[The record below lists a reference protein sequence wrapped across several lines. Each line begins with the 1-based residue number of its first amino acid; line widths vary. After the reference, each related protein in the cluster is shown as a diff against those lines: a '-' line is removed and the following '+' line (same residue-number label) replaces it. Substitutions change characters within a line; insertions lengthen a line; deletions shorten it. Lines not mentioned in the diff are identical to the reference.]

1 MPGLCLLLTSDLS
14 CCPRYLRHILCELCV
29 LCGLNFG
36 FGAKLKLTDT
46 LQFASGSLR
55 GSPTRTLLMMLA
67 MSIGVAAVVVL
78 TALGEGA
85 RRYVVDQFSS
95 LGTNLVIVL
104 PGRTETAGIGPGL
117 MSGQTPRDITLDDAQ
132 ALLRSR
138 AIKRIAPL
146 TVGSATLSR
155 GALNREVVV
164 AGSTADLLEVRHM
177 SIGIGKFLP
186 AGDIHESAS
195 VCVLGS
201 QMKREL
207 FGNEQAVGQWVRLG
221 DRRFRVIGVLASQ
234 GESMG
239 MRTDE
244 LVIVPVASAHQLFN
258 TSGLFRILIEAKN
271 RDVIEQAKHDAEEI
285 MVQRH
290 SGERDVTVITQDAVL
305 ATFDRILTT
314 LTMAVG
320 GIAAISLAVAG
331 VLIMNVMLIA
341 VAQRVKEIGLLKA
354 LGAPGKQ
361 IRLLFFAEA
370 ALLSIIGSVA
380 GLVLGY
386 AGSMIIGQIY
396 PSLPVSPPWW
406 AVLAACATALGTGI
420 LFSVWP
426 ARRAAKLD
434 PVAALAGR

>member
-1 MPGLCLLLTSDLS
+1 MRL
-14 CCPRYLRHILCELCV
+14 
-29 LCGLNFG
+29 
-36 FGAKLKLTDT
+36 ADT
-46 LQFASGSLR
+46 LQFATGSLR

-85 RRYVVDQFSS
+85 RLYVVNQFSS

-104 PGRTETAGIGPGL
+104 PGRTETAGLGPGL
-117 MSGQTPRDITLDDAQ
+117 MSGQTPREITLDDAQ

-138 AIKRIAPL
+138 AVKRIAPL
-146 TVGSATLSR
+146 TIGSASISR
-155 GALNREVVV
+155 DALNREAVVL
-164 AGSTADLLEVRHM
+164 GSTSDLLEVRHM
-177 SIGIGKFLP
+177 GMGVGKFLP
-186 AGDIHESAS
+186 PGDIHETAS
-195 VCVLGS
+195 VCVLGGKL
-201 QMKREL
+201 KREL
-207 FGNEQAVGQWVRLG
+207 FGNEPAVGQWVRLG

-239 MRTDE
+239 FNTDE
-244 LVIVPVASAHQLFN
+244 IVIVPVASAHQLFN
-258 TSGLFRILIEAKN
+258 TSGLFRVLLEAKS
-271 RDVIEQAKHDAEEI
+271 RDTIEQVKREAEEI
-285 MVQRH
+285 MVLRH

-354 LGAPGKQ
+354 LGAPGRQ
-361 IRLLFFAEA
+361 IRTLFFAEA
-370 ALLSIIGSVA
+370 ALLSGIGSVA
-380 GLVLGY
+380 GLALGY

-406 AVLAACATALGTGI
+406 AVIAACVIALGTGI

-426 ARRAAKLD
+426 ARRAARLD

>member
-1 MPGLCLLLTSDLS
+1 MKFLD
-14 CCPRYLRHILCELCV
+14 V
-29 LCGLNFG
+29 LH
-36 FGAKLKLTDT
+36 
-46 LQFASGSLR
+46 FASGSLR
-55 GSPTRTLLMMLA
+55 GNRTRTLLMILA

-85 RRYVVDQFSS
+85 RRYVINQFAS

-104 PGRTETAGIGPGL
+104 PGRTETAGIGPGML
-117 MSGQTPRDITLDDAQ
+117 LGQIPREISLDDAE
-132 ALLRSR
+132 AVLRGR
-138 AIKRIAPL
+138 GVKRIAPL

-164 AGSTADLLEVRHM
+164 LGSTSDLLEVRHM
-177 SIGIGKFLP
+177 SMGLGKFLP
-186 AGDIHESAS
+186 AGDIHASAS

-207 FGNEQAVGQWVRLG
+207 FGNMQAIGEWVRLG
-221 DRRFRVIGVLASQ
+221 DRRFRVIGVLAEQ

-244 LVIVPVASAHQLFN
+244 LVIIPVASAHQLFN
-258 TSGLFRILIEAKN
+258 TSGLFRILVEAKS
-271 RDVIEQAKHDAEEI
+271 RDVIEQTKHDAEQI
-285 MVQRH
+285 MFQRH
-290 SGERDVTVITQDAVL
+290 SGEKDVTVITQDAVL
-305 ATFDRILTT
+305 ATFDRILTA

-361 IRLLFFAEA
+361 IRALFFAEA
-370 ALLSIIGSVA
+370 ALLSSIGSVA
-380 GLVLGY
+380 GLILGY
-386 AGSMIIGQIY
+386 AGSMVIGQLY
-396 PSLPVSPPWW
+396 PSLPISPPWW
-406 AVLAACATALGTGI
+406 SVLAACVTALGTGI

-426 ARRAAKLD
+426 ARRAARLD

>member
-1 MPGLCLLLTSDLS
+1 MKLS
-14 CCPRYLRHILCELCV
+14 
-29 LCGLNFG
+29 
-36 FGAKLKLTDT
+36 DT

-55 GSPTRTLLMMLA
+55 GSPTRTLLMILA
-67 MSIGVAAVVVL
+67 MSIGVAAVVIL

-85 RRYVVDQFSS
+85 RRYVVNQFAS

-104 PGRTETAGIGPGL
+104 PGRTETAGIGPGML
-117 MSGQTPRDITLDDAQ
+117 LGQIPREISLDDAE
-132 ALLRSR
+132 
-138 AIKRIAPL
+138 AISHGLTVKRIAPL
-146 TVGSATLSR
+146 TIGSATLSFN
-155 GALNREVVV
+155 ALNREVVV
-164 AGSTADLLEVRHM
+164 LGSTSNLLTVRHM
-177 SIGIGKFLP
+177 NMGLGSFLP

-195 VCVLGS
+195 VCVLGIKL
-201 QMKREL
+201 KREL
-207 FGNEQAVGQWVRLG
+207 FGVGQAVGAWVRLG
-221 DRRFRVIGVLASQ
+221 DRRFRVIGVMATQ

-239 MRTDE
+239 FNTDE
-244 LVIVPVASAHQLFN
+244 IVIVPVASAHQLFN
-258 TSGLFRILIEAKN
+258 TSGLFRILIESKS
-271 RDVIEQAKHDAEEI
+271 RDEIEQTKHDAETI
-285 MVQRH
+285 MFQRH
-290 SGERDVTVITQDAVL
+290 NGEKDVTVITQDAVL
-305 ATFDRILTT
+305 ATFDRILTA

-354 LGAPGKQ
+354 LGAPPNE
-361 IRLLFFAEA
+361 IRAIFFAEA
-370 ALLSIIGSVA
+370 ALLSGIGSVA

-386 AGSMIIGQIY
+386 AGSMIIGLIY

>member
-1 MPGLCLLLTSDLS
+1 M
-14 CCPRYLRHILCELCV
+14 
-29 LCGLNFG
+29 
-36 FGAKLKLTDT
+36 KLADT
-46 LQFASGSLR
+46 IQFASGSLR
-55 GSPTRTLLMMLA
+55 GSPTRTALMILA

-85 RRYVVDQFSS
+85 RRYVVNQFSS

-104 PGRTETAGIGPGL
+104 PGRTETAGIGPGML
-117 MSGQTPRDITLDDAQ
+117 LGQIPREITLDDAE
-132 ALLRSR
+132 AILRSR
-138 AIKRIAPL
+138 AVKRIAPL

-164 AGSTADLLEVRHM
+164 LGSNFDLLEVRHM
-177 SIGIGKFLP
+177 SMAVGKFLP
-186 AGDIHESAS
+186 LADIHETAS

-201 QMKREL
+201 LMKQEL

-221 DRRFRVIGVLASQ
+221 DRRFRVIGVLAEQ

-244 LVIVPVASAHQLFN
+244 LVIVPIASAHQLFN
-258 TSGLFRILIEAKN
+258 TSGVFRILIEAKG
-271 RDVIEQAKHDAEEI
+271 RDTIEQVKHDAEQI
-285 MVQRH
+285 MFQRH
-290 SGERDVTVITQDAVL
+290 SGEKDVTVITQDAVL
-305 ATFDRILTT
+305 ATFDRILTA

-341 VAQRVKEIGLLKA
+341 VAQRVREIGLLKA
-354 LGAPGKQ
+354 LGAPGRQ
-361 IRLLFFAEA
+361 IRALFFAEA
-370 ALLSIIGSVA
+370 ALLSAVGSVA
-380 GLVLGY
+380 GLALGY
-386 AGSMIIGQIY
+386 AGSMIIAQLY
-396 PSLPVSPPWW
+396 PVLPVSPPWW
-406 AVLAACATALGTGI
+406 AVIAAAATALGTGI

-426 ARRAAKLD
+426 ARRAARLD